1 MYQSN
6 QARSNH
12 YLLGFPKGVG
22 RPNPSRLFFIAP
34 RCPAAGSRD
43 RISVNP
49 PPSRTT
55 YALDPVGSQLLPIW
69 Y

>member
-12 YLLGFPKGVG
+12 YLLGFPKGAG
-22 RPNPSRLFFIAP
+22 RPNPSRLLRHRRLFFIKP
-34 RCPAAGSRD
+34 RHPAAGSRD
-43 RISVNP
+43 RISVNA

-55 YALDPVGSQLLPIW
+55 YALDQVGS
-69 Y
+69 

>member
-12 YLLGFPKGVG
+12 YLLGFPKGAG
-22 RPNPSRLFFIAP
+22 RPNPSRLLRRRRLFFITP
-34 RCPAAGSRD
+34 RRPAAGSRD
-43 RISVNP
+43 RIFVNP

-55 YALDPVGSQLLPIW
+55 FALDQVGS
-69 Y
+69 

>member
-1 MYQSN
+1 MYQSS

-12 YLLGFPKGVG
+12 YLLGFPKGAG
-22 RPNPSRLFFIAP
+22 RPNPSRLLRRRRLFFIAP
-34 RCPAAGSRD
+34 RRPAAGSRD

-55 YALDPVGSQLLPIW
+55 YALDQVGS
-69 Y
+69 

>member
-12 YLLGFPKGVG
+12 YLLGFPKGAG
-22 RPNPSRLFFIAP
+22 RPNPSRLLRRRRLFFIVSW
-34 RCPAAGSRD
+34 RPAAGRRD

-55 YALDPVGSQLLPIW
+55 YTLDQVGS
-69 Y
+69 